1 MQTAVR
7 IMKGDQNNMKRVLI
21 ILAVAAAIVLALS
34 FAGCAAPEEAPAQE
48 TPVEE
53 SAPQA
58 GSEAAEEASDE
69 EVWNLVAPLKLEY
82 YEEGT
87 GPVFEFTT
95 ANLEGEEVDQSV
107 IQGKKVTMVNVWATF
122 CYPCLSEMP
131 DLGKLAADYADKG
144 FGLVGVVT
152 DVNPGDEEMIAEAA
166 DIVADT
172 GAAYPHLILSESL
185 INAMLR
191 DVQYVP
197 TTYFVDENGACIA
210 KAVVGSNSYDRWAA
224 TVEELLAR

>member
-1 MQTAVR
+1 
-7 IMKGDQNNMKRVLI
+7 MKKILI
-21 ILAVAAAIVLALS
+21 IVAVVAALIMALS
-34 FAGCAAPEEAPAQE
+34 FAGCAPKEEVPAQE
-48 TPVEE
+48 
-53 SAPQA
+53 A
-58 GSEAAEEASDE
+58 AAEETAPEAGGEEAASE
-69 EVWNLVAPLKLEY
+69 EVWNLVAPLQLEY

-87 GPVFEFTT
+87 GPVFEFTAAT
-95 ANLEGEEVDQSV
+95 LEGEEVDQSI
-107 IQGKKVTMVNVWATF
+107 IQGRKVTMVNVWATF

-131 DLGKLAADYADKG
+131 DLGKLAADYAEQG
-144 FGLVGVVT
+144 FGIVGVVT
-152 DVNPGDEEMIAEAA
+152 DVQQGDEAMTAEAV

-172 GAAYPHLILSESL
+172 GAAYPHLTLSDSL

-224 TVEELLAR
+224 TVEELLNR

>member
-1 MQTAVR
+1 
-7 IMKGDQNNMKRVLI
+7 MKKVMI
-21 ILAVAAAIVLALS
+21 ILAVVVLAVLALS
-34 FAGCAAPEEAPAQE
+34 FAGCAPKEEAVPQENQAEVAAPA
-48 TPVEE
+48 EE
-53 SAPQA
+53 
-58 GSEAAEEASDE
+58 GEAANE
-69 EVWNLVAPLKLEY
+69 EVWNLVAPLELEY

-95 ANLEGEEVDQSV
+95 QNLDGEDVDQTI
-107 IQGKKVTMVNVWATF
+107 IQGNKVTMVNVWATF

-144 FGLVGVVT
+144 FGIVGVVT
-152 DVNPGDEEMIAEAA
+152 DVNPGDEEMIGEAA

>member
-1 MQTAVR
+1 
-7 IMKGDQNNMKRVLI
+7 MKKVMI
-21 ILAVAAAIVLALS
+21 ILAVVVLAVLALS
-34 FAGCAAPEEAPAQE
+34 FAGCAPKEEAVPQE
-48 TPVEE
+48 N
-53 SAPQA
+53 QA
-58 GSEAAEEASDE
+58 EAAAPAEEGEAANE
-69 EVWNLVAPLKLEY
+69 EVWNLVAPLELEY

-95 ANLEGEEVDQSV
+95 QNLDGEDVDQTI
-107 IQGKKVTMVNVWATF
+107 IQGNKVTMVNVWATF

-144 FGLVGVVT
+144 FGIVGVVT
-152 DVNPGDEEMIAEAA
+152 DVNPGDEEMIGEAA

-224 TVEELLAR
+224 TVEELLVR